1 MLVLFNLAAGQ
12 ILKIDRITWS
22 DTIRFIWLLFLF
34 VCFDWEFHS
43 MGWISFIFHLNP
55 LYCRSTMCYS
65 NLLFSVIVFVFF
77 VCNVHVLKINCNSE
91 TSKLTKFN
99 RNCKRMQRKRT
110 DKNSTAFTFFC
121 NGPNIS
127 IHKQLGRDKQ
137 EGISLWKFSWLHIF
151 AWHLSILIYKY
162 IWVLITCTYGDDND
176 DQISMECMTRLLASF
191 CLFIQLN

>member
-1 MLVLFNLAAGQ
+1 MKRYDTFHLVVIFV
-12 ILKIDRITWS
+12 RV
-22 DTIRFIWLLFLF
+22 FWL
-34 VCFDWEFHS
+34 
-43 MGWISFIFHLNP
+43 GISFDGLNFIYFSFKSFV
-55 LYCRSTMCYS
+55 LSVD
-65 NLLFSVIVFVFF
+65 NVLLKFTVFGYRICFF
-77 VCNVHVLKINCNSE
+77 ECNVHVLKINCNSE

-162 IWVLITCTYGDDND
+162 IWVLITWTYRDDND